1 MALLDNILNNLLSG
15 AGQAKG
21 TLDDLILAGNQPGFN
36 TPGSFLRFL
45 RGGPGDAILNI
56 DQPDPQLVQQ
66 QIGPIRQEALRGQF
80 FPQGQFDESQLL
92 NFMLAGQ
99 RGFGVGR
106 ATQPATFSQFL
117 KDPNTG
123 KFLGSKSVVR

>member
-15 AGQAKG
+15 ASQAKG

-56 DQPDPQLVQQ
+56 DQPDPRLVQQ
-66 QIGPIRQEALRGQF
+66 QFLPQKAEALKGQF

-99 RGFGVGR
+99 RGTSR
-106 ATQPATFSQFL
+106 TPATFSQFL

-123 KFLGSKSVVR
+123 QFLGSQSVVR